1 MESPVL
7 YFGVGLL
14 ACFLGSVPGGPINL
28 VVVKTSVDR
37 GSQAGLLM
45 AMGASVVEIFQAII
59 AIFFGMLISEYLESN
74 RYIKLGI
81 AAAFIVLAAVMYLRR
96 TNPQFQQDGPIVT
109 RPAACFRRGLLAAAL
124 NPQAVPFW
132 IFALAAISQYAE
144 FVYAGAY
151 LALFLVGVMVG
162 KLAALYAYV
171 LASGYIRQHLVSSCH
186 AINKVLATVLLLIGI
201 SQLWNALA

>member
-1 MESPVL
+1 MESSII
-7 YFGVGLL
+7 YFAVGLL
-14 ACFLGSVPGGPINL
+14 ACFLGSVPVGPINL

-37 GSQAGLLM
+37 GAQAGLLL
-45 AMGASVVEIFQAII
+45 AMGASLVEIFQALI

-81 AAAFIVLAAVMYLRR
+81 AAAFIILAAVMFLRR
-96 TNPQFQQDGPIVT
+96 TNPQFQQGPVAT
-109 RPAACFRRGLLAAAL
+109 RPAACFRRGLLVAAL

-132 IFALAAISQYAE
+132 IFALAAISQYGD
-144 FVYAGAY
+144 FVYAGTY
-151 LALFLVGVMVG
+151 LALFLVGVLLG

-186 AINKVLATVLLLIGI
+186 AINKALASVLLLIGI